1 MRALALF
8 AAIGVVGLSAS
19 WTYFKIKNRPQ
30 RIEKL
35 EKDLGMHLDAD

>member
-1 MRALALF
+1 MRVLAMF
-8 AAIGVVGLSAS
+8 AAVGVVGFSAT

-35 EKDLGMHLDAD
+35 EKDLGMHLHSD